1 MAEDPLHA
9 KRKVLAGIVMT
20 RNGNLSDFEVISV
33 TTGTKCI
40 SGGHISMIGYSLNDM
55 HAEIVSRRCLIS
67 YLYDQLDLV
76 ANSQEETSIFTL
88 REDGKGYKLKEG
100 LEFHLYINTAPCGDA
115 RIFSPHEE
123 CEAVDKH
130 PNRSSRGLLRT
141 KVESGEGTIPVKINT
156 SLIQTWDGILQGE
169 RLLTMSCSDKICRW
183 NIVGVQG
190 ALLSHFIE
198 PIYLKSIV
206 LGSLMRESHLYR
218 AIYGRIENTIQGL
231 PPPFRLNRPSMY
243 LLTSSETRMPCK
255 APSFSVIWCTGLPQP
270 EIINTN
276 VGKPEKGRS
285 KFCKYELMERFVRLI
300 GNISSITE
308 IEKNTPGS
316 YSEAKEA
323 VHSYK
328 TAKDSLY
335 KAFVKAGLGNWIS
348 KPLEQDT
355 FDLILKSDDTN
366 LN

>member
-1 MAEDPLHA
+1 L
-9 KRKVLAGIVMT
+9 
-20 RNGNLSDFEVISV
+20 NLVD
-33 TTGTKCI
+33 
-40 SGGHISMIGYSLNDM
+40 
-55 HAEIVSRRCLIS
+55 RRGR
-67 YLYDQLDLV
+67 
-76 ANSQEETSIFTL
+76 F
-88 REDGKGYKLKEG
+88 
-100 LEFHLYINTAPCGDA
+100 
-115 RIFSPHEE
+115 
-123 CEAVDKH
+123 
-130 PNRSSRGLLRT
+130 
-141 KVESGEGTIPVKINT
+141 
-156 SLIQTWDGILQGE
+156 
-169 RLLTMSCSDKICRW
+169 
-183 NIVGVQG
+183 
-190 ALLSHFIE
+190 
-198 PIYLKSIV
+198 
-206 LGSLMRESHLYR
+206 R

-323 VHSYK
+323 VHSVQGTRISQLRRVSTGLFFLQ

>member
-1 MAEDPLHA
+1 LVD
-9 KRKVLAGIVMT
+9 
-20 RNGNLSDFEVISV
+20 
-33 TTGTKCI
+33 
-40 SGGHISMIGYSLNDM
+40 
-55 HAEIVSRRCLIS
+55 RRGR
-67 YLYDQLDLV
+67 
-76 ANSQEETSIFTL
+76 F
-88 REDGKGYKLKEG
+88 
-100 LEFHLYINTAPCGDA
+100 
-115 RIFSPHEE
+115 
-123 CEAVDKH
+123 
-130 PNRSSRGLLRT
+130 
-141 KVESGEGTIPVKINT
+141 
-156 SLIQTWDGILQGE
+156 
-169 RLLTMSCSDKICRW
+169 
-183 NIVGVQG
+183 
-190 ALLSHFIE
+190 
-198 PIYLKSIV
+198 
-206 LGSLMRESHLYR
+206 R

-328 TAKDSLY
+328 VREFHNSGEFLLVCSSCRRPRTVCTKRSL
-335 KAFVKAGLGNWIS
+335 KLG
-348 KPLEQDT
+348 
-355 FDLILKSDDTN
+355 
-366 LN
+366 